1 MSQSQQ
7 QQKNRKRKHISDGI
21 FKAELHAFFSR
32 TIDDSGYS
40 GFELTNTL
48 PKPEII
54 VRVTN
59 TKPLLV
65 DNQRKLRELESLI
78 QKRFD
83 YKQDGIQIKVQRL
96 KQKGL
101 CAAAMAESIKLKLL
115 AQIPVRVAVSSVIRT
130 VVDKEKAKGCEVII
144 SGKMSQQ
151 RAKSMK
157 FKKGYMIS
165 SGNAKN
171 DYLEIAVRHVGLKQ
185 GVMGVKVKIMK

>member
-1 MSQSQQ
+1 MSQTQQ
-7 QQKNRKRKHISDGI
+7 LKNRKRKHISDGI

-59 TKPLLV
+59 TKPLLD

-165 SGNAKN
+165 SGQAKN
-171 DYLEIAVRHVGLKQ
+171 DYLEIAIRHVGLKQ

>member
-59 TKPLLV
+59 TKPLLD

>member
-1 MSQSQQ
+1 MSQTQQ
-7 QQKNRKRKHISDGI
+7 LKNRKRKHISDGI

-54 VRVTN
+54 IRVTN
-59 TKPLLV
+59 TKPLLD

-165 SGNAKN
+165 SGQAKN

>member
-1 MSQSQQ
+1 MNSSKSFYYPAKT
-7 QQKNRKRKHISDGI
+7 QKT
-21 FKAELHAFFSR
+21 HAFFSR

-54 VRVTN
+54 IRVTN
-59 TKPLLV
+59 TKPLLD

-101 CAAAMAESIKLKLL
+101 CAAAIWPNQL
-115 AQIPVRVAVSSVIRT
+115 
-130 VVDKEKAKGCEVII
+130 
-144 SGKMSQQ
+144 
-151 RAKSMK
+151 
-157 FKKGYMIS
+157 
-165 SGNAKN
+165 N
-171 DYLEIAVRHVGLKQ
+171 
-185 GVMGVKVKIMK
+185 